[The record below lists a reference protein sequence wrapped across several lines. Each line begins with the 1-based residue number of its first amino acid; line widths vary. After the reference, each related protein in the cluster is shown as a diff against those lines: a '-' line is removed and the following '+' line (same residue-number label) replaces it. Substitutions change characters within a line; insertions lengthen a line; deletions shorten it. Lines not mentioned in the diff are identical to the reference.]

1 MAAAKPK
8 TKKAERTG
16 KQSARVLRKTAAVR
30 RDGVSGS
37 DLQAATPPH
46 GRSKV
51 YIDRVR
57 VFVPWS
63 YQIKRSSA
71 PSPVHVRLANIA
83 YQKALRFYRDGAL
96 NSAIKM
102 MKFTRK
108 LYPEFRDSKTV
119 IRYWLQ
125 ERDGILENEKI
136 LRNRVEAHPSD
147 VESKFDLGHTYLV
160 LGAKDEAVRMWKA
173 VSEAD
178 LGYWGKQAKKMLQ
191 KHDRK

>member
-1 MAAAKPK
+1 
-8 TKKAERTG
+8 
-16 KQSARVLRKTAAVR
+16 
-30 RDGVSGS
+30 
-37 DLQAATPPH
+37 
-46 GRSKV
+46 
-51 YIDRVR
+51 
-57 VFVPWS
+57 
-63 YQIKRSSA
+63 
-71 PSPVHVRLANIA
+71 
-83 YQKALRFYRDGAL
+83 
-96 NSAIKM
+96 

-147 VESKFDLGHTYLV
+147 VESKFDLGHTYLM